1 MEGRGDGR
9 RSGYRIP
16 LDLGRGEPNLRL
28 RRFCISLRSEEIS
41 FIIEAA
47 PRQPPN
53 DNEEEANLEDIDED
67 VNIEDDEDAVGEESD
82 SEHDIGAAQNEDGD
96 IDLILEDNE
105 RYRFVNSR
113 DQYAWIR
120 FIWQVWPF
128 SCGNIFE
135 EIIFEIHGLPEEDLI
150 ICDYDVTQEHVADN
164 DDIVNDGNLQDGDDH
179 HAEDAANENELL
191 VSANQIL
198 EQVDEHPLPTMP
210 NMPNVRSKVEE
221 IDEEA
226 FRWWHEFDYNFSES
240 AGIDVDEDD
249 PPPTGSEKKKQE
261 AKTDKKSGSHD
272 IGTLVE
278 EEEASE
284 ESDFVSCFAEVEVE
298 AEPSPGP
305 SRKRSRE
312 EAGLNQEPRRNK
324 RFCRRSECD
333 AKTSDGGAEDTL
345 VGGATKRS

>member
-9 RSGYRIP
+9 CSGYRIP
-16 LDLGRGEPNLRL
+16 LDLGIGEPNLRF
-28 RRFCISLRSEEIS
+28 RQFCISLHSEEIS

-53 DNEEEANLEDIDED
+53 DDNEEEANLEDIDEE

-82 SEHDIGAAQNEDGD
+82 SEQDIGDAQNEDSD
-96 IDLILEDNE
+96 VDLIPEENDEL
-105 RYRFVNSR
+105 YRFVNTR
-113 DQYAWIR
+113 NQYAWIR

-135 EIIFEIHGLPEEDLI
+135 EIVFEFHGLREEDLTI
-150 ICDYDVTQEHVADN
+150 RDYDVAQEHVADN
-164 DDIVNDGNLQDGDDH
+164 DDIVNDGNLQDRDDH
-179 HAEDAANENELL
+179 HVEDAANENELL

-210 NMPNVRSKVEE
+210 NVRSKVEE

-226 FRWWHEFDYNFSES
+226 FRWWQEFDYNFSES
-240 AGIDVDEDD
+240 AAIDVDEED
-249 PPPTGSEKKKQE
+249 PPPQGPEKKKQE
-261 AKTDKKSGSHD
+261 AKRDKKSGSHG
-272 IGTLVE
+272 IGNLVE

-298 AEPSPGP
+298 AEPSPEP

-333 AKTSDGGAEDTL
+333 AKTSDGGAEDSL